1 MFDDS
6 TSRCTLTSLFSRSIS
21 GWGMRG
27 MGCPLAVCPT
37 APQGLCSN
45 QAVKKITALQ
55 PTPYWRIVN
64 SHPQTR
70 SYTFM
75 ASLTQYIAAMT
86 QDEKDYFKVLG
97 ARVAQ
102 LRKEQ
107 ALTQVQLAEA
117 LGISQ
122 QMVASYEVGRRRI
135 PVSMLQALA
144 LALAV
149 DIDGLLGDAAKARSK
164 RGPAPVLAR
173 HMERISSLPKTQQKF
188 VIQVLESVLA
198 QASTPAATR

>member
-1 MFDDS
+1 MAS
-6 TSRCTLTSLFSRSIS
+6 T
-21 GWGMRG
+21 
-27 MGCPLAVCPT
+27 
-37 APQGLCSN
+37 
-45 QAVKKITALQ
+45 
-55 PTPYWRIVN
+55 TPY
-64 SHPQTR
+64 
-70 SYTFM
+70 
-75 ASLTQYIAAMT
+75 IAVMT

-102 LRKEQ
+102 LRHDQ
-107 ALTQVQLAEA
+107 NLTQVQLAEA

-144 LALAV
+144 QALSV
-149 DIDGLLGDAAKARSK
+149 DIDGLLGDAAKARAK

-173 HMERISSLPKTQQKF
+173 HMQRISALPKTQQKF

-198 QASTPAATR
+198 QATAR

>member
-1 MFDDS
+1 MA
-6 TSRCTLTSLFSRSIS
+6 LT
-21 GWGMRG
+21 
-27 MGCPLAVCPT
+27 
-37 APQGLCSN
+37 
-45 QAVKKITALQ
+45 
-55 PTPYWRIVN
+55 
-64 SHPQTR
+64 
-70 SYTFM
+70 
-75 ASLTQYIAAMT
+75 TQYIAVMT

-102 LRKEQ
+102 LRRDQ

-144 LALAV
+144 QALSV
-149 DIDGLLGDAAKARSK
+149 DIDGLLGDAAKARAK
-164 RGPAPVLAR
+164 RGPTPVLAR
-173 HMERISSLPKTQQKF
+173 HMERISALPKTQQKF

-198 QASTPAATR
+198 QASTQAAAR

>member
-1 MFDDS
+1 
-6 TSRCTLTSLFSRSIS
+6 
-21 GWGMRG
+21 
-27 MGCPLAVCPT
+27 
-37 APQGLCSN
+37 
-45 QAVKKITALQ
+45 
-55 PTPYWRIVN
+55 
-64 SHPQTR
+64 
-70 SYTFM
+70 M

-144 LALAV
+144 QALSV
-149 DIDGLLGDAAKARSK
+149 DIDGLLGDSAKARGK

-173 HMERISSLPKTQQKF
+173 HMERISALPKTQQKF

-198 QASTPAATR
+198 QAGAQASTR

>member
-1 MFDDS
+1 
-6 TSRCTLTSLFSRSIS
+6 
-21 GWGMRG
+21 
-27 MGCPLAVCPT
+27 
-37 APQGLCSN
+37 
-45 QAVKKITALQ
+45 
-55 PTPYWRIVN
+55 
-64 SHPQTR
+64 
-70 SYTFM
+70 M

-86 QDEKDYFKVLG
+86 QNEKDYFKVLG

-144 LALAV
+144 QALSV
-149 DIDGLLGDAAKARSK
+149 DIDGLLGDTAKARGK

-173 HMERISSLPKTQQKF
+173 HMERISALPKTQQKF

-198 QASTPAATR
+198 QATTQAGAR

>member
-1 MFDDS
+1 
-6 TSRCTLTSLFSRSIS
+6 
-21 GWGMRG
+21 
-27 MGCPLAVCPT
+27 
-37 APQGLCSN
+37 
-45 QAVKKITALQ
+45 
-55 PTPYWRIVN
+55 
-64 SHPQTR
+64 
-70 SYTFM
+70 M

-144 LALAV
+144 QALSV
-149 DIDGLLGDAAKARSK
+149 DIDGLLGDAAKARAK

-173 HMERISSLPKTQQKF
+173 HMERISALPKTQQKF

-198 QASTPAATR
+198 QASTQAAAR

>member
-1 MFDDS
+1 
-6 TSRCTLTSLFSRSIS
+6 
-21 GWGMRG
+21 
-27 MGCPLAVCPT
+27 
-37 APQGLCSN
+37 
-45 QAVKKITALQ
+45 
-55 PTPYWRIVN
+55 
-64 SHPQTR
+64 
-70 SYTFM
+70 M

-144 LALAV
+144 KALSVEV
-149 DIDGLLGDAAKARSK
+149 DALLGDDSAKARAK
-164 RGPAPVLAR
+164 RGPVPTLAR
-173 HMERISSLPKTQQKF
+173 HMERISALPKTQQKF
-188 VIQVLESVLA
+188 VLQVIESVLA
-198 QASTPAATR
+198 QATAR

>member
-1 MFDDS
+1 
-6 TSRCTLTSLFSRSIS
+6 
-21 GWGMRG
+21 
-27 MGCPLAVCPT
+27 
-37 APQGLCSN
+37 
-45 QAVKKITALQ
+45 
-55 PTPYWRIVN
+55 
-64 SHPQTR
+64 
-70 SYTFM
+70 M
-75 ASLTQYIAAMT
+75 ASLSQYIAVMT

-102 LRKEQ
+102 LRKDQ

-144 LALAV
+144 QALSV
-149 DIDGLLGDAAKARSK
+149 DIDGLLGDAAKARAR

-173 HMERISSLPKTQQKF
+173 HMERISALPKTQQKF

-198 QASTPAATR
+198 QATAR